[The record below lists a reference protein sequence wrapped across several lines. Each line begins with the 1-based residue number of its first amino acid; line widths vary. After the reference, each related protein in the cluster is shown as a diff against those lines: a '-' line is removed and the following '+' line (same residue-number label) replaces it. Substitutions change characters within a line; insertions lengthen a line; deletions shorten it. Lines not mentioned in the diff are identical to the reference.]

1 MSADDGSEQPITKRD
16 FIYIATGSMAIVG
29 AAAFAWPFIDSMNPS
44 ASVEG
49 MASVEVPI
57 SAIEPGQRVTVK
69 WRGRP
74 IFIDHRTSPQIAAAV
89 ATDSKELIDPQ
100 RDADRV
106 QNPEW
111 LIVVGV
117 CTHLGCIPLGQRE
130 GDPKGEWGGWF
141 CPPCCKNQILVE
153 IALPLGF
160 FMQRA

>member
-57 SAIEPGQRVTVK
+57 SAI
-69 WRGRP
+69 
-74 IFIDHRTSPQIAAAV
+74 A
-89 ATDSKELIDPQ
+89 ELIDPQ

-106 QNPEW
+106 QNVDW
-111 LIVVGV
+111 LVVVEV

-130 GDPKGEWGGWF
+130 GNPKGEWGGWF